1 LVLTRFSRKEKTKEG
16 EEDAQGVT
24 MLLAAMAVMAT
35 IILALLMLA
44 SAALLLEVILRP
56 TGPVRASDWSN
67 ASSRQR

>member
-44 SAALLLEVILRP
+44 SAALLLEVIEKNRRSGVYGLDEA
-56 TGPVRASDWSN
+56 G
-67 ASSRQR
+67 

>member
-1 LVLTRFSRKEKTKEG
+1 VERGLVLTRFSRKEMTKEG

-44 SAALLLEVILRP
+44 SAALVLEVIEKNRRSGVYGLDEA
-56 TGPVRASDWSN
+56 G
-67 ASSRQR
+67 

>member
-1 LVLTRFSRKEKTKEG
+1 VERGLVLTRFSRKEKTKEG

-44 SAALLLEVILRP
+44 SAALLLEVIEKNRRSGVYGLDEA
-56 TGPVRASDWSN
+56 G
-67 ASSRQR
+67 

>member
-1 LVLTRFSRKEKTKEG
+1 VERGLVLTRFSRKEKTKEG

-44 SAALLLEVILRP
+44 SAALVLEVIEKNRRSGVYGLDEA
-56 TGPVRASDWSN
+56 G
-67 ASSRQR
+67 